1 MCLRIG
7 ELLQHVRQDV
17 YEPLAT
23 RMIIEFI
30 VHLHSHWIF
39 QWSMWSDTGGL
50 YIYIY
55 IANKGWLYPTLVYQ
69 DMTRTKHIYYY
80 LIYLRVLGLDKVQ
93 KFTGLCFVLGRY
105 TSIGLTVYTVEKK
118 PGVSSS
124 YGKLRPSMAMK
135 TPNIDRMEVGRLASD
150 MFKSTVFVYY
160 VRWKL
165 VTCQPRRWQGRWPK
179 STSCSCVPS
188 VSPEPEQSLGR
199 SRISIVSNHSSSS
212 PQCQSKIYT
221 PRTTPVNQTF
231 IRTKSAPIM
240 GSQRVRR
247 HFSQS
252 TYLLQVVQGVN
263 SPAATKEILLASI
276 SASLVFAGT
285 LSRASAAELLRWG
298 VPARFMPLMLGTG
311 LLEAAVAK
319 FQPEGSTFGG
329 WNAKSKHLWEGLWP
343 VTREEIVTFYM
354 YSWFCCSRDLSDRRG
369 FSNLPRFSN

>member
-1 MCLRIG
+1 MFCPG
-7 ELLQHVRQDV
+7 
-17 YEPLAT
+17 
-23 RMIIEFI
+23 
-30 VHLHSHWIF
+30 S
-39 QWSMWSDTGGL
+39 L
-50 YIYIY
+50 YL
-55 IANKGWLYPTLVYQ
+55 NWLDSLYC
-69 DMTRTKHIYYY
+69 R
-80 LIYLRVLGLDKVQ
+80 
-93 KFTGLCFVLGRY
+93 
-105 TSIGLTVYTVEKK
+105 KK

-329 WNAKSKHLWEGLWP
+329 
-343 VTREEIVTFYM
+343 
-354 YSWFCCSRDLSDRRG
+354 
-369 FSNLPRFSN
+369 